1 MRRIAPEVE
10 RLYITRRRETLRRVD
25 NEDQVIE
32 TLDRYDF
39 KVVDPGALSFQ
50 DQVRLFSRCRALV
63 SVHGAGLT
71 NCLFM
76 PERGRVLE
84 LYRAL
89 VSRRDGMNACYWRLS
104 TASNLDYYYQFC
116 SHGENRGVHI
126 DRVDIRVDIDKLKR
140 NVEAMLSSSSS

>member
-1 MRRIAPEVE
+1 
-10 RLYITRRRETLRRVD
+10 
-25 NEDQVIE
+25 
-32 TLDRYDF
+32 
-39 KVVDPGALSFQ
+39 
-50 DQVRLFSRCRALV
+50 V

-89 VSRRDGMNACYWRLS
+89 ASKQDGMNACYWRLA

-116 SHGENRGVHI
+116 AHGENRGGDI
-126 DRVDIRVDIDKLKR
+126 DRIDIRVDVEKLKR
-140 NVEAMLSSSSS
+140 NVEAMLADAAADA